1 MTRQSSTL
9 IVVLSFIILMI
20 TVTGCTEPAPAPA
33 PLSASEIISQSSEKM
48 EAVNSFH
55 FILDQVG
62 GGTPIAMGLE
72 MTNAVGDIVRPDRL
86 KATIS
91 GTFSGMFL
99 EVQIITV
106 GEEIY
111 MTNPL
116 TGKWELL
123 PAQFSILKV
132 FDPNTGI
139 AAIMKGMVDLAR
151 LDDEEM
157 EGVICYHL
165 SGSIASDKLRPITVT
180 SVEGVAIPIEVW
192 IGEEDFLVRHIK
204 LQGKITEG
212 EVEGIIRTLK
222 LSSFNEEVSIEVP
235 G

>member
-1 MTRQSSTL
+1 MTRQSCTL
-9 IVVLSFIILMI
+9 TVVLSFIIFMV
-20 TVTGCTEPAPAPA
+20 TVAGCSEPAPAPL
-33 PLSASEIISQSSEKM
+33 PASEIISQSSEKM

-55 FILDQVG
+55 FVLDQVG

-72 MTNAVGDIVRPDRL
+72 MTNAIGDVVRPDRM

-91 GTFSGMFL
+91 GKLSGMFL
-99 EVQIITV
+99 EVEIITV
-106 GEEIY
+106 GEDIY

-123 PAQFSILKV
+123 PVQFSILEV

-151 LDDEEM
+151 LDDEKI
-157 EGVICYHL
+157 EGVSCYHL
-165 SGSIASDKLRPITVT
+165 SGSIASDELRPITVT

-204 LQGKITEG
+204 LEGKITES
-212 EVEGIIRTLK
+212 EVEGIIRTIK

>member
-9 IVVLSFIILMI
+9 IVVLSFIIFVV
-20 TVTGCTEPAPAPA
+20 TVAGCTKTTPT
-33 PLSASEIISQSSEKM
+33 PLSASEIISKSSDKM
-48 EAVNSFH
+48 EAINSFH
-55 FILDQVG
+55 FVLDQVG

-72 MTNAVGDIVRPDRL
+72 MTNAVGDVVRPDRL

-91 GTFSGMFL
+91 GKLSGMFL
-99 EVQIITV
+99 EVQIVSV
-106 GEEIY
+106 GEEMY

-123 PAQFSILKV
+123 PTQFSVLKV

-139 AAIMKGMVDLAR
+139 ASIMKGVVDITKLS
-151 LDDEEM
+151 DEEV
-157 EGVICYHL
+157 EGAICYHL
-165 SGSIASDKLRPITVT
+165 SGSIDSDELRPITVS
-180 SVEGVAIPIEVW
+180 SVPGVTIHIEVW
-192 IGEEDFLVRHIK
+192 IDQEDFLVRHIR
-204 LQGKITEG
+204 LEGKITET

-222 LSSFNEEVSIEVP
+222 LSNFNEEVSIEVP

>member
-1 MTRQSSTL
+1 MARQSSTL
-9 IVVLSFIILMI
+9 AVVLSLIIFMV
-20 TVTGCTEPAPAPA
+20 TVTGCTKSAPA
-33 PLSASEIISQSSEKM
+33 PLSASEIISKSSEKM
-48 EAVNSFH
+48 EAINSFH
-55 FILDQVG
+55 FVLDQVG

-72 MTNAVGDIVRPDRL
+72 MTNAVGDVVRPDRL

-91 GTFSGMFL
+91 GKLSGMYL

-106 GEEIY
+106 GEEMY

-123 PAQFSILKV
+123 PTQFSVLKV

-139 AAIMKGMVDLAR
+139 AAILKGIVDLAK
-151 LDDEEM
+151 LSDEEM
-157 EGVICYHL
+157 EGAICYHL
-165 SGSIASDKLRPITVT
+165 SGSIDSDELRPITVS
-180 SVEGVAIPIEVW
+180 SVEGVTIPIEVW

-204 LQGKITEG
+204 LEGKITEA

-222 LSSFNEEVSIEVP
+222 LSNFNEEVSIEVP

>member
-9 IVVLSFIILMI
+9 IVVISFVIFMV
-20 TVTGCTEPAPAPA
+20 TVTGCTQSTPA
-33 PLSASEIISQSSEKM
+33 PLSASEIISKSSEKM
-48 EAVNSFH
+48 EAINSFH
-55 FILDQVG
+55 FVLDQVG

-72 MTNAVGDIVRPDRL
+72 MTNAVGDVVRPDRL

-91 GTFSGMFL
+91 GTLSGMFL

-139 AAIMKGMVDLAR
+139 AAIMKGMVDLAN
-151 LDDEEM
+151 LGDEKM
-157 EGVICYHL
+157 EGANCYHL
-165 SGSIASDKLRPITVT
+165 SGSIDSDELRPITVS

-192 IGEEDFLVRHIK
+192 IGQEDFLMRHIK
-204 LQGKITEG
+204 LEGRITDN

-222 LSSFNEEVSIEVP
+222 LSNFNGEVSIEVP